1 MAHVLLWSGTWPFFD
16 EIQSHEPY
24 VLCTVADCLK
34 AMRIGDAVGRGN
46 QPEGESDWCRPGAL
60 AGACRSPLLSYHD
73 GSPMAEEGLTQG

>member
-1 MAHVLLWSGTWPFFD
+1 MAHVLLWPFFD

-46 QPEGESDWCRPGAL
+46 QPEGESERKKERKKEIRPRAWIKED
-60 AGACRSPLLSYHD
+60 ATA
-73 GSPMAEEGLTQG
+73 